1 MVYLSHWCV
10 NVGFWLLFYRK
21 RIITTTILS
30 TETPFSLN
38 IRHWISFHRLFCTV
52 NTPTLTISHD
62 PQSCS
67 SGRTLYLTLSTP
79 FTGRFRNKPA
89 LRSLVYRLYSP
100 LSITGTVSLSRNM
113 PFVAASDFL
122 CYFKIFT
129 RIFRFLGPTTTATVN
144 PPKNKSSRSTRDMAA
159 DGSYELL
166 EDPNY

>member
-79 FTGRFRNKPA
+79 FTGRFRNDLS
-89 LRSLVYRLYSP
+89 LRYGHLYIVCTVLSASRELSLYRE
-100 LSITGTVSLSRNM
+100 ICHLSRLLT
-113 PFVAASDFL
+113 FCVILRFSQEYSASWGQQRPRL
-122 CYFKIFT
+122 
-129 RIFRFLGPTTTATVN
+129 
-144 PPKNKSSRSTRDMAA
+144 
-159 DGSYELL
+159 
-166 EDPNY
+166 